1 MPSED
6 GTPCL
11 SLVTVQRTNSF
22 RAQLG
27 DLLGHS
33 DNILILGVGNITR
46 GDDGVGSL
54 LVQNIAGR
62 VEACCIDAGIAPENF
77 LEKIVRKDPDTV
89 LIVDAADFGGNPG
102 EIRILEPDQLA
113 SGGLS
118 THALSLQMVCTYL
131 KLRLPVEIHL
141 LAIQPG
147 QTNSEDLSGPV
158 RASLDLLTDLFLE
171 FLPKASRKLAPP
183 APEKKVPKGD

>member
-1 MPSED
+1 MN
-6 GTPCL
+6 
-11 SLVTVQRTNSF
+11 VQRTNPV

-89 LIVDAADFGGNPG
+89 LIVDAADFGGDPG
-102 EIRILEPDQLA
+102 QIRVLAPSQLA

-118 THALSLQMVCTYL
+118 THALSLQMACTYL
-131 KLRLPVEIHL
+131 NLRIPAEVYL
-141 LAIQPG
+141 LVIQPG
-147 QTNSEDLSGPV
+147 QTKSEDLSGPV
-158 RASLDLLTDLFLE
+158 RTSLALLTNLFLE
-171 FLPKASRKLAPP
+171 FLPELP
-183 APEKKVPKGD
+183 